1 MTRANLVTRLQMKQ
15 LSRWIVMGDFNLIY
29 RAQDKS
35 NGRVNR
41 PLMNGFR
48 IILDDLELKELH
60 LHGRRYI
67 FLVQQHCNPHAHED
81 RSHFLYQGPGTDIPS
96 LSSK

>member
-60 LHGRRYI
+60 LHGHRYI
-67 FLVQQHCNPHAHED
+67 F
-81 RSHFLYQGPGTDIPS
+81 
-96 LSSK
+96 